1 MTNDEK
7 LVILKRITG
16 ETDDEVLST
25 YLSLA
30 AGVVLTHAYPYGVLR
45 KSRLNMTMFRLRLRR
60 IC

>member
-25 YLSLA
+25 YLSYQG
-30 AGVVLTHAYPYGVLR
+30 GVIPER
-45 KSRLNMTMFRLRLRR
+45 D
-60 IC
+60 